1 MEELQR
7 KFLAQAE
14 LHYHAGRIPE
24 AYGILRRFYDRLPFQ
39 QTAEHAK
46 YLGYF
51 IRTLLEMGKAFEL
64 NFYLRE
70 IERIHETRPTPETTF
85 MLAVMYLFGAP
96 HQYKKAKPM
105 FASLVNEASSKE
117 VQIRAR
123 MFLADCLLDD
133 GDTAGA
139 RAVIDWCPK
148 PDDIHLGRLLAIW
161 HSVVLRRE
169 NKHEEAK
176 RSLETLLTTF
186 TVEEDW
192 YGVFS
197 AKLVLALVCVDLE
210 DRKHANTLVE
220 ELRAI
225 FVGKRFKRVEAQLR
239 VLEERLEEKKWTE
252 PLRILR
258 DGKSTVLSYG
268 ARMMKLKQT
277 HTTDKLL
284 LHFVRRRSLD
294 KEGIIRVVY
303 GRRYREL
310 SDDKLVY
317 YHAHSLRKRLRM
329 LGLPRDAVQ
338 TFGTGYR
345 LLPEVQF
352 VEEA

>member
-1 MEELQR
+1 MDELQR
-7 KFLAQAE
+7 KYLAQAE
-14 LHYHAGRIPE
+14 IHYHGGRIPE
-24 AYGILRRFYDRLPFQ
+24 AYGILRRFFDRLPFQ
-39 QTAEHAK
+39 QTPEHAK

-51 IRTLLEMGKAFEL
+51 IRSLLELGKEFEL

-70 IERIHETRPTPETTF
+70 IERIHASRPSNETTF
-85 MLAVMYLFGAP
+85 MLAVVYLFGAP
-96 HQYKKAKPM
+96 HQQKKAKPM
-105 FASLVNEASSKE
+105 FASLLNERTPTG
-117 VQIRAR
+117 VQVRAR
-123 MFLADCLLDD
+123 MFLADALLDEAD
-133 GDTAGA
+133 VAGA
-139 RAVIDWCPK
+139 RAVIDSCPE
-148 PDDIHLGRLLAIW
+148 PSDEHLRRLLAIW
-161 HSVVLRRE
+161 HGVILRKE
-169 NKHEEAK
+169 QKFSEAK
-176 RSLETLLTTF
+176 EVLEG
-186 TVEEDW
+186 VIGAVSVDEDW
-192 YGVFS
+192 YSVFS
-197 AKLVLALVCVDLE
+197 AKLVLALVCVDLNE
-210 DRKHANTLVE
+210 RERANGLVE

-225 FVGKRFKRVEAQLR
+225 FVGKRFKRVESQLR
-239 VLEERLEEKKWTE
+239 VLEDRLEEKKWTE

-268 ARMMKLKQT
+268 ARTMKLKQS

-338 TFGTGYR
+338 TLGAVYR